1 MRQRESR
8 ETSRR
13 RKEETNSTGEH
24 YSHHDEANISG
35 AIFFEIFNQDIQKKV
50 TKCVHHVQLLIP

>member
-8 ETSRR
+8 ETSLR

-24 YSHHDEANISG
+24 YSHYDEANISG
-35 AIFFEIFNQDIQKKV
+35 AIFFENFNKDVQKKTQNV
-50 TKCVHHVQLLIP
+50 YTTFNF